1 MSSNDDQIFNNSSN
15 PHFQDVLKE
24 ALKDPSR
31 RNILRGGLGLTAMF
45 ALPMLPGCGGV
56 DAPSVASLPASTLLG
71 FNAVTKS
78 ILDQVVVP
86 AGYTVKVLHAT
97 GDRLNTTVTQYSNL
111 GLETDDWTQRVGDHH
126 DGMDIFYI
134 DSNGRYSTKA
144 TNKAVLAVNHESS
157 ADSHFLHPKG
167 QTSGGVNGKKFS
179 QFGEWDVKA
188 RPGLEVLKEINLH
201 GISVAE
207 ITLDSAGK
215 PTGYVLDSALNR
227 RITPQTLADVR
238 GPAAHL
244 SAIRTMFVTRFD
256 TTGATSRGTLNN
268 CGHGITPWGTYL
280 GCEENWAVYFNM
292 PTGATLPDAKT
303 IASRRRYGVSNAI
316 LASTATAGTG
326 QGWYTPTDLEDTDFR
341 FTRWNVAAIGA
352 SAAADFRNEPHTF
365 GYNLELDPLNPTAR
379 PAKRTAMGTM
389 ARPAVSSAPSI
400 KLRPNAIK
408 PKPPKSKGTGS
419 TAGGSSR
426 TKASVSAIAN
436 SPKGML
442 TKKIQRQLAKVTM
455 APPNKGP
462 IMRPMT
468 GGTVNQTMAAT
479 MPSGG
484 TARNRIRRPT
494 GTIMAPPIPCRIRN
508 TTSSGRL
515 LAKPHRVE
523 ASENSAIA
531 IQNTRR
537 APSRSA
543 SQPLSGRNTAR
554 LSR

>member
-1 MSSNDDQIFNNSSN
+1 MPINDDLNFNNSSN

-45 ALPMLPGCGGV
+45 ALPMLPGCGGAS
-56 DAPSVASLPASTLLG
+56 APSLAELPASTLLG

-97 GDRLNTTVTQYSNL
+97 GDRLNSTVTQYSNQ
-111 GLETDDWTQRVGDHH
+111 GLETDDWSQRVGDHH

-144 TNKAVLAVNHESS
+144 TNRAVLAVNHESS
-157 ADSHFLHPKG
+157 ADSHLLHPKG

-227 RITPQTLADVR
+227 RITPQTVADVQ

-244 SAIRTMFVTRFD
+244 SAIRAMFATRFD
-256 TTGATSRGTLNN
+256 NTGATSRGTLNN

-292 PTGATLPDAKT
+292 PTGATLPDAKI
-303 IASRRRYGVSNAI
+303 IASRKRYGVSNAI
-316 LASTATAGTG
+316 LSSTATAGTG

-341 FTRWNVAAIGA
+341 FTRWNVAANGA

-379 PAKRTAMGTM
+379 PAKRTAMGRF
-389 ARPAVSSAPSI
+389 AHEAAVCGIPVVG
-400 KLRPNAIK
+400 K
-408 PKPPKSKGTGS
+408 P
-419 TAGGSSR
+419 
-426 TKASVSAIAN
+426 
-436 SPKGML
+436 
-442 TKKIQRQLAKVTM
+442 LAFY
-455 APPNKGP
+455 
-462 IMRPMT
+462 
-468 GGTVNQTMAAT
+468 MAAT
-479 MPSGG
+479 AAMS
-484 TARNRIRRPT
+484 
-494 GTIMAPPIPCRIRN
+494 
-508 TTSSGRL
+508 TSTSL
-515 LAKPHRVE
+515 
-523 ASENSAIA
+523 
-531 IQNTRR
+531 
-537 APSRSA
+537 
-543 SQPLSGRNTAR
+543 
-554 LSR
+554 